1 MSGSGGGPG
10 GSNTFISNDG
20 TDKAEDESKANLG
33 SFINQPIGETPMK
46 NQTVIFKLGMIIRQK
61 IATQVF

>member
-33 SFINQPIGETPMK
+33 SFINQTALGGETPMK
-46 NQTVIFKLGMIIRQK
+46 NQTVISKLGMIIR
-61 IATQVF
+61 